1 MKLRRAYF
9 EDGSMVEQVAT
20 CRAFKRTVSNWRRLT
35 SPGRCWFS
43 YSAYLRFCGYGCDYE
58 I

>member
-9 EDGSMVEQVAT
+9 EDGSVVECVAS

-35 SPGRCWFS
+35 SPGHCWFS
-43 YSAYLRFCGYGCDYE
+43 YFSYLRFRGYCG
-58 I
+58 

>member
-9 EDGSMVEQVAT
+9 EDGSIVEQVAT
-20 CRAFKRTVSNWRRLT
+20 GRAFKRTVSNWRRLT

-43 YSAYLRFCGYGCDYE
+43 YASYLRFRGYGGC
-58 I
+58 

>member
-9 EDGSMVEQVAT
+9 EDGSVVEQVAS

-35 SPGRCWFS
+35 SPGHCWFS
-43 YSAYLRFCGYGCDYE
+43 YSSYLRFCGYCE
-58 I
+58 